1 MTGKLFLIHW
11 NQAEAETHAQHLRDE
26 GWQVE
31 LEFEDGA
38 RAGKAIKRAPPD
50 AVVIY
55 LTRLP
60 SHGRQT
66 TQYLAETKST
76 RQLPIVFVGGQGE
89 ALQKTK
95 AKLPEAIYTSPEK
108 LSAVLGQFTKME

>member
-1 MTGKLFLIHW
+1 MKGRLFLIHW
-11 NQAEAETHAQHLRDE
+11 NQTEAEAHAQKLRDE

-38 RAGKAIKRAPPD
+38 RAGKAIKSAPPD

-66 TQYLAETKST
+66 AHYLTETKAT
-76 RQLPIVFVGGQGE
+76 RQVPIVFVGGQSE

-95 AKLPEAIYTSPEK
+95 AELPEAIYTSQEQ
-108 LSAVLGQFTKME
+108 LSRALSQFAKTE